1 MEDFVLC
8 FPFPFIFIFFSPWAS
23 LNTLF
28 LKIDR
33 ILLFFLA
40 RSTSVI
46 YNAFAPRHFCRCL
59 TFSRSLQEHC
69 VVLAFL
75 IFHVEEGKKNSTDRL
90 QFQIFP
96 FTFLHNLRPWA
107 WDGGLLCKSRA
118 ETVVCWQVPGTA
130 PLLRHNK
137 VHPTQ
142 GMMLKILNVH
152 FIFVSTK
159 WLKIRII
166 FLKLRQVM
174 HRNLPHAF
182 T

>member
-75 IFHVEEGKKNSTDRL
+75 IFHVEEGKKTAQIDFNFKSFLLPFWTTCGLGLEMVACCVNPVPRL
-90 QFQIFP
+90 WFVDMYQELPCFSGIIKC
-96 FTFLHNLRPWA
+96 TLHKGWCL
-107 WDGGLLCKSRA
+107 KS
-118 ETVVCWQVPGTA
+118 
-130 PLLRHNK
+130 
-137 VHPTQ
+137 
-142 GMMLKILNVH
+142 
-152 FIFVSTK
+152 
-159 WLKIRII
+159 
-166 FLKLRQVM
+166 
-174 HRNLPHAF
+174 
-182 T
+182 